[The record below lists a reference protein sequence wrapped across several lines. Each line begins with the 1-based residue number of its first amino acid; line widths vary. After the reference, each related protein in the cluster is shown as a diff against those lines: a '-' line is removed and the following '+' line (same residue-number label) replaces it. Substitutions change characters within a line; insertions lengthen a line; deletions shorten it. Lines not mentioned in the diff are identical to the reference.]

1 MHSQRCED
9 SCVYGLVI
17 FLIIYYIT
25 YVIYGTYALISDFN
39 VWHDCYLKCDNKMW
53 LYCLLSILLG
63 FDKIYIRKKI
73 VLQYGLLILSMVL
86 IVEILLFVWGITE
99 LFNKTQCLEEKCLDI
114 YTTHLWA
121 FAHLCFVLQII
132 FIILYCSLLIHKV
145 SMPKQRYRE
154 VEIVSFNML

>member
-25 YVIYGTYALISDFN
+25 YVIYGTYALINDFN

-53 LYCLLSILLG
+53 IYCLLSILLG

-86 IVEILLFVWGITE
+86 IVEILLFVWGIAE
-99 LFNKTQCLEEKCLDI
+99 LFNKTQ
-114 YTTHLWA
+114 
-121 FAHLCFVLQII
+121 FSSQI
-132 FIILYCSLLIHKV
+132 
-145 SMPKQRYRE
+145 
-154 VEIVSFNML
+154 